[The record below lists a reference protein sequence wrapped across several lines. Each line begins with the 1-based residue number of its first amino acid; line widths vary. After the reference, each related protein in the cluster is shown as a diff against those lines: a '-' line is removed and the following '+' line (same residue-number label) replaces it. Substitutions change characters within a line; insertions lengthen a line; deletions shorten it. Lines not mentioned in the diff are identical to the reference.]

1 MTRLAIG
8 ISTCPNDTYAFHGL
22 LSGAVDVPG
31 IELDFVLAD
40 VEELNGRLL
49 GGTLD
54 VAKISYHAA
63 LRADGSIAML
73 SAGSALGFGVG
84 PVVLGSKRRAESRG
98 PTRVLTPGALT
109 TAALLWELFHAGEAQ
124 VAHVRFD
131 QIPAALSQDRAE
143 LGVCI
148 HEARFT
154 WERWGV
160 DWVEDLGQRWEHE
173 TKAPLPLG
181 GIAARRDLGEELLA
195 RLDDGIRRSID
206 WAKQDRDGALR
217 TMRAHAQELDD
228 AALWQHVELYV
239 TDDTYRLS
247 DAARAAVRTLERRA
261 RAAGLLAAGPE
272 LVILGR

>member
-22 LSGAVDVPG
+22 LTGAVT
-31 IELDFVLAD
+31 IEGVELEFVLAD

-63 LRADGSIAML
+63 LRTNGSIAML

-84 PVVLGSKRRAESRG
+84 PVVLGCKQRAERSG

-109 TAALLWELFHAGEAQ
+109 TAALLWELFHAGEAET
-124 VAHVRFD
+124 VHVRFD
-131 QIPAALSQDRAE
+131 QIPGALAEGRAE

-154 WERWGV
+154 WKRWGV
-160 DWVEDLGQRWEHE
+160 DWVEDLGERWERE

-181 GIAARRDLGEELLA
+181 GIAARRDLGPDVLA
-195 RLDDGIRRSID
+195 RVDDGIRRSIV
-206 WAKQDRDGALR
+206 WADGDREGALR
-217 TMRAHAQELDD
+217 TMREHAQEMDD
-228 AALWQHVELYV
+228 RALWQHVELYV
-239 TDDTYRLS
+239 TDDTRRLS
-247 DAARAAVRTLERRA
+247 SAARAAVRTLEQRA

-272 LVILGR
+272 LEILEP